1 MVFMRFGTYHALHSL
16 PTVYSESRNP
26 AWRVQPRNYL
36 LFACHGTN
44 ATAQLIQ
51 SARFVNYWYMGGKDK
66 KEASQPIAA
75 KAAEAVDTAKAA
87 VSK

>member
-1 MVFMRFGTYHALHSL
+1 MAEVATLGYPPKAAFSSL
-16 PTVYSESRNP
+16 CVCAHRS
-26 AWRVQPRNYL
+26 RNYL

-44 ATAQLIQ
+44 AAAQLIQ

-66 KEASQPIAA
+66 KVATQPIAA

-87 VSK
+87 ASK